1 MSNLFNFT
9 RILTENCSPELVNK
23 FNKQTFLS
31 SGLNILRES
40 DSNIMNITRCL
51 YSSILEAD
59 SKQAENE
66 KFAEFFREYKKA
78 IDKYILKAQELA
90 SQFTINVEN
99 FADANK
105 DILDIPDNANIMDTQ
120 TYKGVQYDNLLN
132 DDVPEIEPYK
142 IFKKEFAFIGKLFQD
157 LGPIGTEEEKAQIIA
172 TVCNNLSSEI
182 SDGWLEKCIEKLTGC
197 EKCTRDSFAKT
208 IYNRFVK
215 NPSCDMEIDIGCVKQ
230 AKLDIVNYVNYINV
244 INKSVTEFCD
254 GLEKVADEVGAMF
267 FRNQDNKLPIKTDE
281 DGVEDN
287 TYRMNS
293 YSFNQMNIFISTKIS
308 QINEICNLYLVAI
321 SIKMDCIIKY
331 LQQCKDIINT
341 AASGVD
347 NTPNT
352 EIDPGDNDDDNNNIV
367 DSDDMEDPELQD
379 FYVNDEPESNE
390 DEDKT
395 VIEKDESEQEIEQ
408 EFYLFEA
415 ELFQKTRS
423 IENMIIKQSILE
435 SINEDVAGGNA
446 TANINEK
453 KKSVQAIIQNIAQ
466 QITNMVQKFVSSFT
480 KNYEY
485 QINFILKN
493 KEKIMS
499 AKIPDT
505 WTIQKIDIKVLD
517 QFNLV
522 PWSDGDAELVKDKTK
537 YLTQKY
543 GSILAPSEAN
553 ESAKDRLMK
562 KIYQENESK
571 YTNTDRNE
579 GFTFVTAGY
588 KKAIANIEKAKT
600 SLDKT
605 VTSTKNIVN
614 QENSLLENTI
624 FTYFSEDTSDVK
636 NVEKEDSKSDAV
648 KQYFSISSEVIVA
661 VMNAYNMAMKK
672 HIVFL
677 QKLAQIKG
685 AKIEP
690 NPNNDANNNSQ
701 EGGN

>member
-9 RILTENCSPELVNK
+9 RILTENCSPELVNT

-31 SGLNILRES
+31 SGLNVLREADS
-40 DSNIMNITRCL
+40 DILDITRCL
-51 YSSILEAD
+51 YTSVLEAD
-59 SKQAENE
+59 SKPEENK
-66 KFAEFFREYKKA
+66 KFAEFFKEYKKA
-78 IDKYILKAQELA
+78 ITNYILKAQELA

-182 SDGWLEKCIEKLTGC
+182 SDGWLDKCIEKLTGC

-208 IYNRFVK
+208 IYGRFVK
-215 NPSCDMEIDIGCVKQ
+215 NPSCDMEVDIGCVKQ
-230 AKLDIVNYVNYINV
+230 AKLDIMNYINYINV

-254 GLEKVADEVGAMF
+254 GLEKVADEVGSMF

-281 DGVEDN
+281 DGVEDK

-308 QINEICNLYLVAI
+308 QINEICNLYLIAI

-331 LQQCKDIINT
+331 LLQCKDIINT
-341 AASGVD
+341 AAAGVD
-347 NTPNT
+347 NTPNN
-352 EIDPGDNDDDNNNIV
+352 EIDPGDNDDDNNNVV
-367 DSDDMEDPELQD
+367 DSDDMDDPELQD
-379 FYVNDEPESNE
+379 FYVDDEPDSDN

-408 EFYLFEA
+408 EFYLFEV

-423 IENMIIKQSILE
+423 IENMIMKQSLLE
-435 SINEDVAGGNA
+435 SIKEDVAGGNTA
-446 TANINEK
+446 ANINEK

-485 QINFILKN
+485 QINFIQKN

-522 PWSDGDAELVKDKTK
+522 PFSEGDAELLKDKGK
-537 YLTQKY
+537 YLSQKY
-543 GSILAPSEAN
+543 GSILAPSDGN

-588 KKAIANIEKAKT
+588 KKAIANLEKARN
-600 SLDKT
+600 SLDKS
-605 VTSTKNIVN
+605 VTSTKNIVAK
-614 QENSLLENTI
+614 ENSLENTML
-624 FTYFSEDTSDVK
+624 TYFYEDTSDVK
-636 NVEKEDSKSDAV
+636 DVEKEDSKSDSV

-685 AKIEP
+685 AKLEP
-690 NPNNDANNNSQ
+690 NPNKEADNNSQ

>member
-9 RILTENCSPELVNK
+9 RILTESCSPELVNT

-31 SGLNILRES
+31 SGLNVLREADS
-40 DSNIMNITRCL
+40 DILDITRCL
-51 YSSILEAD
+51 YTSVLEAD
-59 SKQAENE
+59 SKPEENK
-66 KFAEFFREYKKA
+66 KFAEFFKEYKKA
-78 IDKYILKAQELA
+78 ITNYILKAQELA
-90 SQFTINVEN
+90 SQFTINIEN

-182 SDGWLEKCIEKLTGC
+182 SDGWLDKCIEKLTGC

-208 IYNRFVK
+208 IYGRFVK
-215 NPSCDMEIDIGCVKQ
+215 NPSCDMEVDIGCVKQ
-230 AKLDIVNYVNYINV
+230 AKLDIMNYINYINV
-244 INKSVTEFCD
+244 INKSVTDFCD
-254 GLEKVADEVGAMF
+254 GLEKVADEVGSMF

-281 DGVEDN
+281 DGVEDK

-308 QINEICNLYLVAI
+308 QINEICNLYLIAI

-331 LQQCKDIINT
+331 LLQCKDIINT
-341 AASGVD
+341 AAAGVD
-347 NTPNT
+347 NTPNN
-352 EIDPGDNDDDNNNIV
+352 EIDPGDNDDDNNNVV
-367 DSDDMEDPELQD
+367 DSDDMDDPELQD
-379 FYVNDEPESNE
+379 FYVDDEPDSDN

-423 IENMIIKQSILE
+423 IENMIMKQSLLE
-435 SINEDVAGGNA
+435 SIKEDVAGGNTA
-446 TANINEK
+446 ANINEK

-485 QINFILKN
+485 QINFIQKN

-522 PWSDGDAELVKDKTK
+522 PFSEGDAELLKDKGK
-537 YLTQKY
+537 YLSQKY
-543 GSILAPSEAN
+543 GSILAPSDGN

-588 KKAIANIEKAKT
+588 KKAIANLEKARN
-600 SLDKT
+600 SLDKS
-605 VTSTKNIVN
+605 VTSTKNIVAK
-614 QENSLLENTI
+614 ENSLENTML
-624 FTYFSEDTSDVK
+624 TYFYEDTSDVK
-636 NVEKEDSKSDAV
+636 DVEKEDSKSDSV

-685 AKIEP
+685 AKLEP
-690 NPNNDANNNSQ
+690 NPNKEADNNSQ

>member
-9 RILTENCSPELVNK
+9 RILTENCSPELVNT
-23 FNKQTFLS
+23 FSKQTFLS
-31 SGLNILRES
+31 SGLNVLREADS
-40 DSNIMNITRCL
+40 DILDITRCL
-51 YSSILEAD
+51 YTSVLEAD
-59 SKQAENE
+59 SKPEENK
-66 KFAEFFREYKKA
+66 KFAEFFKEYKKA
-78 IDKYILKAQELA
+78 ITNYILKAQELA

-182 SDGWLEKCIEKLTGC
+182 SDGWLDKCIEKLTGC

-208 IYNRFVK
+208 IYGRFVK
-215 NPSCDMEIDIGCVKQ
+215 NPSCDMEVDIGCVKQ
-230 AKLDIVNYVNYINV
+230 AKLDIMNYINYINV

-254 GLEKVADEVGAMF
+254 GLEKVADEVGSMF

-281 DGVEDN
+281 DGVEDK

-308 QINEICNLYLVAI
+308 QINEICNLYLIAI

-331 LQQCKDIINT
+331 LLQCKDIINT
-341 AASGVD
+341 AAAGVD
-347 NTPNT
+347 NTPNN
-352 EIDPGDNDDDNNNIV
+352 EIDPGDNDDDNNNV
-367 DSDDMEDPELQD
+367 ADSDDMDDPELQD
-379 FYVNDEPESNE
+379 FYVNDEPDSDN

-423 IENMIIKQSILE
+423 IENMIMKQSLLE
-435 SINEDVAGGNA
+435 SIKEDVAGGNTA
-446 TANINEK
+446 ANINEK

-485 QINFILKN
+485 QINFIQKN

-522 PWSDGDAELVKDKTK
+522 PFSEGDAELLKDKGK
-537 YLTQKY
+537 YLSQKY
-543 GSILAPSEAN
+543 GSILAPSDGN

-588 KKAIANIEKAKT
+588 KKAIANLEKARN

-605 VTSTKNIVN
+605 VTSTKNIVAK
-614 QENSLLENTI
+614 ENSLEDTML
-624 FTYFSEDTSDVK
+624 TYFSEDTSDVK
-636 NVEKEDSKSDAV
+636 DVEKEDSKSDSV

-685 AKIEP
+685 AKLEP
-690 NPNNDANNNSQ
+690 NPNKEADNNSQ

>member
-9 RILTENCSPELVNK
+9 RILTENCSPELVNM

-31 SGLNILRES
+31 SGLNVLREADS
-40 DSNIMNITRCL
+40 DILDITRCL
-51 YSSILEAD
+51 YTSILEAD
-59 SKQAENE
+59 SKPEENK
-66 KFAEFFREYKKA
+66 KFAEFFKEYKKA
-78 IDKYILKAQELA
+78 ITNYILKAQELA

-182 SDGWLEKCIEKLTGC
+182 SDGWLDKCIEKLTGC

-208 IYNRFVK
+208 IYGRFVK
-215 NPSCDMEIDIGCVKQ
+215 NPSCDMEVDIGCVKQ
-230 AKLDIVNYVNYINV
+230 AKLDIMNYINYINV

-254 GLEKVADEVGAMF
+254 GLEKVADEVGSMF

-281 DGVEDN
+281 DGVEDK

-308 QINEICNLYLVAI
+308 QINEICNLYLIAI

-331 LQQCKDIINT
+331 LLQCKDIINT
-341 AASGVD
+341 AAAGVD
-347 NTPNT
+347 NTPNN
-352 EIDPGDNDDDNNNIV
+352 EIDPGDNDDDNNNVV
-367 DSDDMEDPELQD
+367 DSDDMDDPELQD
-379 FYVNDEPESNE
+379 FYVDDEPDSDN

-423 IENMIIKQSILE
+423 IENMIMKQSLLE
-435 SINEDVAGGNA
+435 SIKEDVAGGNTA
-446 TANINEK
+446 ANINEK

-485 QINFILKN
+485 QINFIQKN

-522 PWSDGDAELVKDKTK
+522 PFSEGDAELLKDKGK
-537 YLTQKY
+537 YLSQKY
-543 GSILAPSEAN
+543 GYILAPSDGN

-588 KKAIANIEKAKT
+588 KKAIANLEKARN
-600 SLDKT
+600 SLDKA
-605 VTSTKNIVN
+605 VTSTKNIVAK
-614 QENSLLENTI
+614 ENSLENTML
-624 FTYFSEDTSDVK
+624 TYFYEDTSDVK
-636 NVEKEDSKSDAV
+636 DVEKEDSKSDSV

-685 AKIEP
+685 AKLEP
-690 NPNNDANNNSQ
+690 NPNKETDNNSQ

>member
-9 RILTENCSPELVNK
+9 RILTENCSPELVNT

-31 SGLNILRES
+31 SGLNVLREADS
-40 DSNIMNITRCL
+40 DILDITRCL
-51 YSSILEAD
+51 YTSVLEAD
-59 SKQAENE
+59 SKPEENK
-66 KFAEFFREYKKA
+66 KFAEFFKEYKKA
-78 IDKYILKAQELA
+78 ITNYILKAQELA

-182 SDGWLEKCIEKLTGC
+182 SDGWLDKCIEKLTGC

-208 IYNRFVK
+208 IYGRFVK
-215 NPSCDMEIDIGCVKQ
+215 NPSCDMEVDIGCVKQ
-230 AKLDIVNYVNYINV
+230 AKLDIMNYINYINV

-254 GLEKVADEVGAMF
+254 GLEKVADEVGSMF

-281 DGVEDN
+281 DGVEDK

-308 QINEICNLYLVAI
+308 QINEICNLYLIAI

-331 LQQCKDIINT
+331 LLQCKDIINT
-341 AASGVD
+341 AAAGVD
-347 NTPNT
+347 NTPNN
-352 EIDPGDNDDDNNNIV
+352 EIDPGDNDDDNNNVV
-367 DSDDMEDPELQD
+367 DSDDIDDPELQD
-379 FYVNDEPESNE
+379 FYVDDEPDSDN

-423 IENMIIKQSILE
+423 IENMIMKQSLLE
-435 SINEDVAGGNA
+435 SIKEDVAGGNTA
-446 TANINEK
+446 ANINEK

-485 QINFILKN
+485 QINFIQKN

-522 PWSDGDAELVKDKTK
+522 PFSEGDAELLKDKGK
-537 YLTQKY
+537 YLSQKY
-543 GSILAPSEAN
+543 GSILAPSDGN
-553 ESAKDRLMK
+553 ESVKDRLMK

-588 KKAIANIEKAKT
+588 KKAIANLEKARN
-600 SLDKT
+600 SLDKS
-605 VTSTKNIVN
+605 VTSTKNIVAK
-614 QENSLLENTI
+614 ENSLENTML
-624 FTYFSEDTSDVK
+624 TYFYEDTSDVK
-636 NVEKEDSKSDAV
+636 DVEKEDSKSDSV

-685 AKIEP
+685 AKLEP
-690 NPNNDANNNSQ
+690 NPNKETDNNSQ

>member
-9 RILTENCSPELVNK
+9 RILTENCSPELVNT

-31 SGLNILRES
+31 SGLNVLREADS
-40 DSNIMNITRCL
+40 DILDITRCL
-51 YSSILEAD
+51 YTSVLEAD
-59 SKQAENE
+59 SKPEENK
-66 KFAEFFREYKKA
+66 KFAEFFKEYKKA
-78 IDKYILKAQELA
+78 ITNYILKAQELA

-182 SDGWLEKCIEKLTGC
+182 SDGWLDKCIEKLTGC

-208 IYNRFVK
+208 IYGRFVK
-215 NPSCDMEIDIGCVKQ
+215 NPSCDMEVDIGCVKQ
-230 AKLDIVNYVNYINV
+230 AKLDIMNYINYINV

-254 GLEKVADEVGAMF
+254 GLEKVADEVGSMF

-281 DGVEDN
+281 DGVEDK

-308 QINEICNLYLVAI
+308 QINEICNLYLIAI

-331 LQQCKDIINT
+331 LLQCKDIINT
-341 AASGVD
+341 AAAGVD
-347 NTPNT
+347 NTPNN
-352 EIDPGDNDDDNNNIV
+352 EIDPGDNDDDNNNVV
-367 DSDDMEDPELQD
+367 DSDDMDDPELQD
-379 FYVNDEPESNE
+379 FYVDDEPDSDN

-423 IENMIIKQSILE
+423 IENMIMKQSLLE
-435 SINEDVAGGNA
+435 SIKEDVAGGNTA
-446 TANINEK
+446 ANINEK

-485 QINFILKN
+485 QINFIQKN

-522 PWSDGDAELVKDKTK
+522 PFSEGDAELLKDKGK
-537 YLTQKY
+537 YLSQKY
-543 GSILAPSEAN
+543 GSILAPSDGN
-553 ESAKDRLMK
+553 ESVKDRLMK

-588 KKAIANIEKAKT
+588 KKAIANLEKARN
-600 SLDKT
+600 SLDKS
-605 VTSTKNIVN
+605 VTSTKNIVAK
-614 QENSLLENTI
+614 ENSLENTML
-624 FTYFSEDTSDVK
+624 TYFYEDTSDVK
-636 NVEKEDSKSDAV
+636 DVEKEDSKSDSV

-685 AKIEP
+685 AKLEP
-690 NPNNDANNNSQ
+690 NPNKETDNNSQ

>member
-40 DSNIMNITRCL
+40 DSDITDITRCL

-120 TYKGVQYDNLLN
+120 IYKGVQYDNLLN

-182 SDGWLEKCIEKLTGC
+182 SDGWLDKCIEKLTGC

-208 IYNRFVK
+208 IYGRFVK
-215 NPSCDMEIDIGCVKQ
+215 NPSCDMEVDIGCVKQ
-230 AKLDIVNYVNYINV
+230 AKLDIMNYINYINV

-254 GLEKVADEVGAMF
+254 GLEKVADEVGSMF

-281 DGVEDN
+281 DGVEDK

-308 QINEICNLYLVAI
+308 QINEICNLYIIAI
-321 SIKMDCIIKY
+321 SIKMDCIVKY
-331 LQQCKDIINT
+331 LLQCKDIINT
-341 AASGVD
+341 AAAGVD
-347 NTPNT
+347 NTPNN
-352 EIDPGDNDDDNNNIV
+352 EIDPGDNDDDNNNVV
-367 DSDDMEDPELQD
+367 DSDDMDDPELQD
-379 FYVNDEPESNE
+379 FYVDDEPDSDN

-423 IENMIIKQSILE
+423 IENMIMKQSLLE
-435 SINEDVAGGNA
+435 SIKEDVAGGNTA
-446 TANINEK
+446 ANINEK

-485 QINFILKN
+485 QINFIQKN

-522 PWSDGDAELVKDKTK
+522 PFSEGDAELLKDKGK
-537 YLTQKY
+537 YLSQKY
-543 GSILAPSEAN
+543 GSILAPSDGN

-588 KKAIANIEKAKT
+588 KKAIANLEKARN
-600 SLDKT
+600 SLDKS
-605 VTSTKNIVN
+605 VTSTKNIVAK
-614 QENSLLENTI
+614 ENSLENTML
-624 FTYFSEDTSDVK
+624 TYFYEDTSDVK
-636 NVEKEDSKSDAV
+636 DVEKEDSKSDSV

-685 AKIEP
+685 AKLEP
-690 NPNNDANNNSQ
+690 NPNKEADNNSQ

>member
-9 RILTENCSPELVNK
+9 RILTESCSPELVNT

-31 SGLNILRES
+31 SGLNVLREADS
-40 DSNIMNITRCL
+40 DILDITRCL
-51 YSSILEAD
+51 YTSVLEAD
-59 SKQAENE
+59 SKPEENK
-66 KFAEFFREYKKA
+66 KFAEFFKEYKKA
-78 IDKYILKAQELA
+78 ITNYILKAQELA

-182 SDGWLEKCIEKLTGC
+182 SDGWLDKCIEKLTGC

-208 IYNRFVK
+208 IYGRFVK
-215 NPSCDMEIDIGCVKQ
+215 NPSCDMEVDIGCVKQ
-230 AKLDIVNYVNYINV
+230 AKLDIMNYINYINV

-254 GLEKVADEVGAMF
+254 GLEKVADEVGSMF

-281 DGVEDN
+281 DGVEDK

-308 QINEICNLYLVAI
+308 QINEICNLYIIAI

-331 LQQCKDIINT
+331 LLQCKDIINT
-341 AASGVD
+341 AAAGVD
-347 NTPNT
+347 NTPNN
-352 EIDPGDNDDDNNNIV
+352 EIDPGDNDDDNNNVV
-367 DSDDMEDPELQD
+367 DSDGMDDPELQD
-379 FYVNDEPESNE
+379 FYVDNEPDSDN

-423 IENMIIKQSILE
+423 IENMIMKQSLLE
-435 SINEDVAGGNA
+435 FIKEDVAGGNTA
-446 TANINEK
+446 ANINEK

-485 QINFILKN
+485 QINFIQKN

-522 PWSDGDAELVKDKTK
+522 PFSEGDAELLKDKGK
-537 YLTQKY
+537 YLSQKY
-543 GSILAPSEAN
+543 GSILAPSDGN

-588 KKAIANIEKAKT
+588 KKAIANLEKARN
-600 SLDKT
+600 SLDKS
-605 VTSTKNIVN
+605 VTSTKNIVAK
-614 QENSLLENTI
+614 ENSLENTML
-624 FTYFSEDTSDVK
+624 TYFYEDTSDVK
-636 NVEKEDSKSDAV
+636 DVEKEDSKSDSV

-685 AKIEP
+685 AKLEP
-690 NPNNDANNNSQ
+690 NPNKEADNNSQ

>member
-9 RILTENCSPELVNK
+9 RILTENCSPELVNT

-31 SGLNILRES
+31 SGLNVLRES
-40 DSNIMNITRCL
+40 DSDILDITRCL
-51 YSSILEAD
+51 YTSILEAD
-59 SKQAENE
+59 SKQDENK
-66 KFAEFFREYKKA
+66 KFAEFFKEYKRA
-78 IDKYILKAQELA
+78 ITNYILKAQELA

-182 SDGWLEKCIEKLTGC
+182 SDGWLDKCIEKLTGC

-208 IYNRFVK
+208 IYGRFVK
-215 NPSCDMEIDIGCVKQ
+215 NPSCDMEVDIGCVKQ
-230 AKLDIVNYVNYINV
+230 AKLDIMNYINYINV

-254 GLEKVADEVGAMF
+254 GLEKVADEVGSMF

-281 DGVEDN
+281 DGVEDK

-308 QINEICNLYLVAI
+308 QINEICNLYLIAI

-331 LQQCKDIINT
+331 LLQCKDIINT
-341 AASGVD
+341 AAAGVD
-347 NTPNT
+347 NTPNN
-352 EIDPGDNDDDNNNIV
+352 EIDPGDNDDDNNNVV
-367 DSDDMEDPELQD
+367 DSDDMDDPELQD
-379 FYVNDEPESNE
+379 FYVDDEPDSDN

-423 IENMIIKQSILE
+423 IENMIMKQSLLE
-435 SINEDVAGGNA
+435 SIKEDVAGGNTA
-446 TANINEK
+446 ANINEK

-485 QINFILKN
+485 QINFIQKN

-522 PWSDGDAELVKDKTK
+522 PFSEGDAELLKDKGK
-537 YLTQKY
+537 YLSQKY
-543 GSILAPSEAN
+543 GSILTPSDGN

-588 KKAIANIEKAKT
+588 KKAIANLEKARN
-600 SLDKT
+600 SLDKS
-605 VTSTKNIVN
+605 VTSTKNIVAK
-614 QENSLLENTI
+614 ENSLENTML
-624 FTYFSEDTSDVK
+624 TYFYEDTSDVK
-636 NVEKEDSKSDAV
+636 DVEKEDSKSDSV

-685 AKIEP
+685 AKLEP
-690 NPNNDANNNSQ
+690 NPNKETDNNSQ

>member
-9 RILTENCSPELVNK
+9 RILTENCSPELVNT

-31 SGLNILRES
+31 SGLNVLREA
-40 DSNIMNITRCL
+40 DFDILDITRCL
-51 YSSILEAD
+51 YTSVLEAD
-59 SKQAENE
+59 SKPEENK
-66 KFAEFFREYKKA
+66 KFAEFFKEYKKA
-78 IDKYILKAQELA
+78 ITNYILKAQELA

-182 SDGWLEKCIEKLTGC
+182 SDGWLDKCIEKLTGC

-208 IYNRFVK
+208 IYGRFVK
-215 NPSCDMEIDIGCVKQ
+215 NPSCDMEVDIGCVKQ
-230 AKLDIVNYVNYINV
+230 AKLDIMNYINYINV

-254 GLEKVADEVGAMF
+254 GLEKVADEVGSMF

-281 DGVEDN
+281 DGVEDK

-308 QINEICNLYLVAI
+308 QINEICNLYLIAI

-331 LQQCKDIINT
+331 LLQCKDIINT
-341 AASGVD
+341 AAAGVD
-347 NTPNT
+347 NTPNN
-352 EIDPGDNDDDNNNIV
+352 EIDPGDNDDDNNNVV
-367 DSDDMEDPELQD
+367 DSDDMDDPELQD
-379 FYVNDEPESNE
+379 FYVDDEPDSDN

-408 EFYLFEA
+408 EFYLFEV

-423 IENMIIKQSILE
+423 IENMIMKQSLLE
-435 SINEDVAGGNA
+435 SIKEDVAGGNTA
-446 TANINEK
+446 ANINEK

-485 QINFILKN
+485 QINFIQKN

-522 PWSDGDAELVKDKTK
+522 PFSEGDAELLKDKGK
-537 YLTQKY
+537 YLSQKY
-543 GSILAPSEAN
+543 GSILAPSDGN

-588 KKAIANIEKAKT
+588 KKAIANLEKARN
-600 SLDKT
+600 SLDKS
-605 VTSTKNIVN
+605 VTSTKNIVAK
-614 QENSLLENTI
+614 ENSLENTML
-624 FTYFSEDTSDVK
+624 TYFYEDTSDVK
-636 NVEKEDSKSDAV
+636 DVEKEDSKSDSV

-685 AKIEP
+685 AKLEP
-690 NPNNDANNNSQ
+690 NPNKEADNNSQ

>member
-9 RILTENCSPELVNK
+9 RILTENCSPELINT

-31 SGLNILRES
+31 YGLNVLKES
-40 DSNIMNITRCL
+40 DSDMLDITRCL
-51 YSSILEAD
+51 YTSILEAD
-59 SKQAENE
+59 SKPEENK
-66 KFAEFFREYKKA
+66 KFAEFFKEYKKV
-78 IDKYILKAQELA
+78 ITNYILKAQELA
-90 SQFTINVEN
+90 SQFTINIEN

-120 TYKGVQYDNLLN
+120 TYKGVQYNNLLN
-132 DDVPEIEPYK
+132 DEVPEIEPYK
-142 IFKKEFAFIGKLFQD
+142 VFKKEFAFIGKLFQD

-182 SDGWLEKCIEKLTGC
+182 SDGWLDKCIEKLTGC

-208 IYNRFVK
+208 IYGRFVK
-215 NPSCDMEIDIGCVKQ
+215 NPSCDMEVDIGCVKQ
-230 AKLDIVNYVNYINV
+230 AKLDIMNYINYINV

-254 GLEKVADEVGAMF
+254 GLEKVADEVGSMF

-281 DGVEDN
+281 DGVEDK

-308 QINEICNLYLVAI
+308 QINEICNLYLIAI

-331 LQQCKDIINT
+331 LLQCKDIINT
-341 AASGVD
+341 AAAGVD
-347 NTPNT
+347 NTPNN
-352 EIDPGDNDDDNNNIV
+352 EIDPGDNDDDNNNVV
-367 DSDDMEDPELQD
+367 DSDDMDDPELQD
-379 FYVNDEPESNE
+379 FYVDDEPDSDN

-423 IENMIIKQSILE
+423 IENMIMKQSLLE
-435 SINEDVAGGNA
+435 SIKEDVAGGNTA
-446 TANINEK
+446 ANINEK

-485 QINFILKN
+485 QINFIQKN

-522 PWSDGDAELVKDKTK
+522 PFSEGDAELLKDKGK
-537 YLTQKY
+537 YLSQKY
-543 GSILAPSEAN
+543 GSILAPSDGN

-588 KKAIANIEKAKT
+588 KKAIANLEKARN
-600 SLDKT
+600 SLDKS
-605 VTSTKNIVN
+605 VTSTKNIVAK
-614 QENSLLENTI
+614 ENSLENTML
-624 FTYFSEDTSDVK
+624 TYFYEDTSDVK
-636 NVEKEDSKSDAV
+636 DVEKEDSKSDSV

-685 AKIEP
+685 AKLEP
-690 NPNNDANNNSQ
+690 NPNKETDNNSQ

>member
-9 RILTENCSPELVNK
+9 RILTENCSPELINT

-31 SGLNILRES
+31 YGLNVLKES
-40 DSNIMNITRCL
+40 DSDMLDITRCL
-51 YSSILEAD
+51 YTSILEAD
-59 SKQAENE
+59 SKPEENK
-66 KFAEFFREYKKA
+66 KFAEFFKEYKKV
-78 IDKYILKAQELA
+78 ITNYILKAQELA

-132 DDVPEIEPYK
+132 GDVPEIEPYK

-182 SDGWLEKCIEKLTGC
+182 SDGWLDKCIEKLTGC

-208 IYNRFVK
+208 IYGRFVK
-215 NPSCDMEIDIGCVKQ
+215 NPSCDMEVDIGCVKQ
-230 AKLDIVNYVNYINV
+230 AKLDIMNYINYINV

-254 GLEKVADEVGAMF
+254 GLEKVADEVGSMF

-281 DGVEDN
+281 DGVEDK

-308 QINEICNLYLVAI
+308 QINEICNLYLIAI

-331 LQQCKDIINT
+331 LLQCKDIINT
-341 AASGVD
+341 AAAGVD
-347 NTPNT
+347 NTPNN
-352 EIDPGDNDDDNNNIV
+352 EIDPGDNDDDNNNVV
-367 DSDDMEDPELQD
+367 DSDDMDDPELQD
-379 FYVNDEPESNE
+379 FYVDDEPDSDN

-423 IENMIIKQSILE
+423 IENMIMKQSLLE
-435 SINEDVAGGNA
+435 SIKEDVAGGNTA
-446 TANINEK
+446 ANINEK

-485 QINFILKN
+485 QINFIQKN

-522 PWSDGDAELVKDKTK
+522 PFSEGDAELLKDKGK
-537 YLTQKY
+537 YLSQKY
-543 GSILAPSEAN
+543 GSILASSDGN

-588 KKAIANIEKAKT
+588 KKAIANLEKARN
-600 SLDKT
+600 SLDKS
-605 VTSTKNIVN
+605 VTSTKNIVAK
-614 QENSLLENTI
+614 ENSLENTML
-624 FTYFSEDTSDVK
+624 TYFYEDTSDVK
-636 NVEKEDSKSDAV
+636 DVEKEDSKSDSV

-685 AKIEP
+685 AKLEP
-690 NPNNDANNNSQ
+690 NPNKETDNNSQ